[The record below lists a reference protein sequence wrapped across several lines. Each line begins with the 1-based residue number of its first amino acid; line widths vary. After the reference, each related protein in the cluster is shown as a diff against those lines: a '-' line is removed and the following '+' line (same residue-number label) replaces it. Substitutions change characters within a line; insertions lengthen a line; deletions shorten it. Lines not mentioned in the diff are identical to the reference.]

1 MKQPFSPQTTHL
13 CSAGA
18 RMKTFPTFGVSIN
31 IDAMK
36 YFFVLPILM
45 LLLAGSVQA
54 QNTPAQTADDAV
66 ARTATDVLVKKYTLN
81 ADQAKQMY
89 TVQVRKQ
96 RNLSQIESL
105 KTTNP
110 AKFRSK
116 LQGVQQGTLSNIRGV
131 LNTKAQV
138 DLYKS
143 TQGKVRLLQA
153 DKRKELMV
161 KKSSKE
167 EIDAALLEI
176 YAE

>member
-1 MKQPFSPQTTHL
+1 MKQPFSYQTTHL

-18 RMKTFPTFGVSIN
+18 QMKTFPTFEVSIN
-31 IDAMK
+31 VDAMK
-36 YFFVLPILM
+36 YYFVLPFLM
-45 LLLAGSVQA
+45 LLLAGSAQA
-54 QNTPAQTADDAV
+54 QNAPTQTATDAA

-89 TVQVRKQ
+89 TIQVRKQ
-96 RNLSQIESL
+96 RNLAQIEGL
-105 KTTNP
+105 KTSNP
-110 AKFRSK
+110 TKFRSK
-116 LQGVQQGTLSNIRGV
+116 LQGVQQGTLRSVRVV

-138 DLYKS
+138 DLYKE

>member
-1 MKQPFSPQTTHL
+1 
-13 CSAGA
+13 
-18 RMKTFPTFGVSIN
+18 MKTFPTFGVSIN
-31 IDAMK
+31 VDAMK
-36 YFFVLPILM
+36 NFFVLPILM
-45 LLLAGSVQA
+45 LLLLGGAQA
-54 QNTPAQTADDAV
+54 QNAPTQTATDAA

-89 TVQVRKQ
+89 TIQVRKQ
-96 RNLSQIESL
+96 RNLAQIEGL
-105 KTTNP
+105 KNSNP

-116 LQGVQQGTLSNIRGV
+116 LHVVQQGTLRSVRGV

-138 DLYKS
+138 DLYKE

-167 EIDAALLEI
+167 EIDTALLEI